1 MVSMPDSHDNDA
13 TSGGMVHEAIAPISR
28 LRGLVRRVL
37 LSHSTGAESVH
48 VPVPPT
54 GAIYLT
60 HIVRGTVRIDY
71 PWGAVDCPDFYFG
84 GQLLR
89 ELPIATIDQPAN
101 LVGIEF
107 HPTGFYRAFGTPA
120 FKLTDRAVPIDES
133 TVGLIVDSIG
143 ELRRQLAAPR
153 QPRDLARALQKWL
166 ADHARKDIDCGPADR
181 AVEII
186 EAAGGVVSI
195 EEVAAQC
202 GISQR
207 HLGRLFRQQV
217 GVPPKHFAKVVQLN
231 SVVDA
236 LQRGERSLA
245 QVAVRHGYFD
255 QAHFSHDFQRFV
267 GSNPMPF
274 LRSRDPFLQFFLGR
288 RRGH

>member
-1 MVSMPDSHDNDA
+1 MNSMADTHDKDA
-13 TSGGMVHEAIAPISR
+13 TSGAMVHEAIAPISP

-37 LSHSTGAESVH
+37 FSRSTGEGRVQ

-60 HIVRGTVRIDY
+60 HIVRGSVRIDY

-89 ELPIATIDQPAN
+89 ELPIATIEQPAS

-107 HPTGFYRAFGTPA
+107 HPNGFYRAFGKPA
-120 FKLTDRAVPIDES
+120 FKLTDRAVPIEELD
-133 TVGLIVDSIG
+133 IG
-143 ELRRQLAAPR
+143 GIDDLRRRLAAAR
-153 QPRDLARALQKWL
+153 QPQALPKTLQEWL
-166 ADHARKDIDCGPADR
+166 ADSARSDIQGGPANR

-186 EAAGGVVSI
+186 EAAGGVVGI
-195 EEVAAQC
+195 AEVAAQC
-202 GISQR
+202 GVSQR
-207 HLGRLFRQQV
+207 HLARLFRQQV

-236 LQRGERSLA
+236 LQRCERSLA

-288 RRGH
+288 HRGN